1 MHVELD
7 QKRVDL
13 VITILDVGMTYA
25 NLSDTSR
32 FEETVRR
39 NDANARRAYATAVR
53 LSRKLP
59 SNTEDWQLIRAKLA
73 LLNKRLQAPGAGGAA
88 QGAFSTHYQ
97 QASRHRQHNRGPH
110 REKYARSFKKQCLTK
125 HTLRTAESNGSIL
138 GGRAEQLPAKIISL
152 GFRPPWALA
161 SSSPEQL
168 RAAFVLPFLTPLAS
182 SNWPSSY
189 VVPPP
194 GLQHAR
200 CL

>member
-1 MHVELD
+1 VHVELD

-73 LLNKRLQAPGAGGAA
+73 LLNKRLQARAGG
-88 QGAFSTHYQ
+88 GGLGP
-97 QASRHRQHNRGPH
+97 SRHITSRPRATGNIIADRT
-110 REKYARSFKKQCLTK
+110 EK
-125 HTLRTAESNGSIL
+125 NM
-138 GGRAEQLPAKIISL
+138 RAVS
-152 GFRPPWALA
+152 RN
-161 SSSPEQL
+161 S
-168 RAAFVLPFLTPLAS
+168 V
-182 SNWPSSY
+182 
-189 VVPPP
+189 
-194 GLQHAR
+194 
-200 CL
+200 